1 MPDKKNRGA
10 WTEKY
15 NNKIKQAQNEDIR
28 FEQIK
33 KELTEAKEE
42 ALRNRYTLD
51 IYEQNNK
58 LQNFPVKLLL
68 ALYHYD
74 QAKTDQELKQATQQ
88 IINICNHFT
97 QLKQTLKEVYSK
109 TRFMEQP
116 EGYVEDMNHHNHLS
130 IK

>member
-1 MPDKKNRGA
+1 M
-10 WTEKY
+10 
-15 NNKIKQAQNEDIR
+15 
-28 FEQIK
+28 
-33 KELTEAKEE
+33 
-42 ALRNRYTLD
+42 D

-130 IK
+130 IKSLNSDWIFLYELPMVTKTLNWINAQ